1 MFRLEKVFQNDD
13 RGYIYF
19 VNLIKTFVILLSL
32 FIFIILKENTIYE
45 LFEFNLFFNSK
56 IFEYCLLLTLCYFVI
71 SFFLK
76 NNSQYNQTIKYYIKK
91 DVLILVISNILIFI
105 YMFLS
110 KKFVFDNILN
120 HTLLNLF
127 ILINLFL
134 LNLYFNY
141 LYNFLIRKNIIQRN
155 IMLVGSYQE
164 IKKILRSNLDN
175 IYIFKCCIITDI
187 KNQKLRLVKSE
198 IKFPIFSEHDDIRTI
213 LEYHHLGQI
222 WILNADK
229 HNKKN
234 IYQEIFKYSVDTL
247 NIKLDLPKK
256 NLYEKRLIT
265 NLYECEFFEKSKF
278 YGINLFLKIIF
289 DKILSIFF
297 LLLFSPFFIISA
309 IAIYVEDGFPII
321 FVQNRTGWDGRRFK
335 ILKLRSLKK
344 IEFDKKI
351 PVQKNDERLLKC
363 GKFIR
368 RWGIDELP
376 QFFNV
381 LQGDMSIVGPK
392 PNMVE
397 HDIGYSTNFNNFLKR
412 YKCNP
417 GLTGWSQIHGLRGS
431 ALKPEMMKKR
441 MVYDLW
447 YLNNWNIL
455 LDFYIILKT
464 VFALIKYKG
473 SEN

>member
-1 MFRLEKVFQNDD
+1 MLAIEDLRSRDEISNIKKSLNANVVFPSDGLLDVITKLLFFSNLDSITALEDLIASENDD

-229 HNKKN
+229 HNKKY
-234 IYQEIFKYSVDTL
+234 ISKFL
-247 NIKLDLPKK
+247 NIQ
-256 NLYEKRLIT
+256 LI
-265 NLYECEFFEKSKF
+265 L
-278 YGINLFLKIIF
+278 
-289 DKILSIFF
+289 
-297 LLLFSPFFIISA
+297 
-309 IAIYVEDGFPII
+309 
-321 FVQNRTGWDGRRFK
+321 
-335 ILKLRSLKK
+335 
-344 IEFDKKI
+344 
-351 PVQKNDERLLKC
+351 
-363 GKFIR
+363 
-368 RWGIDELP
+368 
-376 QFFNV
+376 
-381 LQGDMSIVGPK
+381 
-392 PNMVE
+392 
-397 HDIGYSTNFNNFLKR
+397 
-412 YKCNP
+412 
-417 GLTGWSQIHGLRGS
+417 
-431 ALKPEMMKKR
+431 
-441 MVYDLW
+441 
-447 YLNNWNIL
+447 
-455 LDFYIILKT
+455 
-464 VFALIKYKG
+464 
-473 SEN
+473 